1 MAKMVSQSVFREVQ
15 NGLNTLIRLVQ
26 NCGGELYLVSKTN
39 PALFFEL
46 NEEMTLVSW
55 TTLKREES

>member
-39 PALFFEL
+39 PDLFFEL

-55 TTLKREES
+55 TPLKREES